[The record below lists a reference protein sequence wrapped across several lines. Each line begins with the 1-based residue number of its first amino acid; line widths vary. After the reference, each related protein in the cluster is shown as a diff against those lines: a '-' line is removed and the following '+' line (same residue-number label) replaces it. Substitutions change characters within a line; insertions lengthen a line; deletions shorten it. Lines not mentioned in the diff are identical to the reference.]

1 MTKKPEL
8 TFAAFIAASFL
19 VCGLGAVIAD
29 SDTRT
34 AAPAPPAAAQDSDLR
49 RGARQT
55 PDASLFAPSVAAAEI
70 TGPRRGARIVTQAV
84 PTSRADAQTALADT
98 VFRARREG

>member
-34 AAPAPPAAAQDSDLR
+34 AAPAPTAAAQDSDLR

-55 PDASLFAPSVAAAEI
+55 PDAEKRRRAHFLVDTSSGLEDARLQVAGILRAVAGM
-70 TGPRRGARIVTQAV
+70 TGRQ
-84 PTSRADAQTALADT
+84 
-98 VFRARREG
+98 